1 MPGVGAKA
9 LRALA
14 LTAELTYGEPASVR
28 DPVSYSFAHGGKD
41 GTPYPVDRATYDA
54 TIESLR
60 QAVRDAR
67 AGLTEK
73 SAALKRLAGVER
85 SLIPATAS

>member
-1 MPGVGAKA
+1 MLLGNGGVR
-9 LRALA
+9 L
-14 LTAELTYGEPASVR
+14 PQCV
-28 DPVSYSFAHGGKD
+28 VAHGGND
-41 GTPYPVDRATYDA
+41 GTPYPVDRSTYDA

-60 QAVRDAR
+60 HAVQDTR

-85 SLIPATAS
+85 SLISTAAS

>member
-14 LTAELTYGEPASVR
+14 LVAELTYGEPASVR

-41 GTPYPVDRATYDA
+41 GTPFPVDRSTYDA
-54 TIESLR
+54 TIQSLR
-60 QAVRDAR
+60 HAVQDTR

-85 SLIPATAS
+85 SLISTAAS